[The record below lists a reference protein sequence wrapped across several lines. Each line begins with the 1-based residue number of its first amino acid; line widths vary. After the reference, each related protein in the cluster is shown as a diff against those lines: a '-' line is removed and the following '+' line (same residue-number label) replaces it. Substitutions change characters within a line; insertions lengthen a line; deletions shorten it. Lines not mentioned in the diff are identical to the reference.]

1 MKLCSSKIITALIA
15 AASLCLPSSAE
26 QAEQA
31 DKVRTKPAKGS
42 PEYYE
47 YRMERYNQFW
57 RSLIPNQA
65 RVQYAGSVGAAN
77 IGLGWHYGGRDKRL
91 WETDFMFGFVPK
103 SSAPEAHL
111 TFTIRQSYIPFRLRM
126 TDWLAY
132 EPLSTGLIFN
142 TIFGEQFWV
151 NEPSRYPNKYYG
163 FSSAVRFHAFLG
175 QRLRYEIPQ
184 RKRKFVKAIS
194 FCYELSAS
202 DLYLVSYVPNKN
214 ISLRDI
220 LSLSVGVKVDAF

>member
-15 AASLCLPSSAE
+15 AASLCLPSYAE

-31 DKVRTKPAKGS
+31 DKVRTKPPKGS

-103 SSAPEAHL
+103 SSAPEA
-111 TFTIRQSYIPFRLRM
+111 S
-126 TDWLAY
+126 
-132 EPLSTGLIFN
+132 
-142 TIFGEQFWV
+142 
-151 NEPSRYPNKYYG
+151 PS
-163 FSSAVRFHAFLG
+163 AF
-175 QRLRYEIPQ
+175 
-184 RKRKFVKAIS
+184 A
-194 FCYELSAS
+194 
-202 DLYLVSYVPNKN
+202 
-214 ISLRDI
+214 
-220 LSLSVGVKVDAF
+220 